1 MWRIWAAALLWG
13 LNWPAVKIMLSAIG
27 PMTLR
32 ATGIACGAGLLLG
45 YAKLSG
51 CSLSVPRAQWRH
63 IVVGGILNVAAFN
76 IFAVFAQLTMPTSR
90 AAILTFTMPLWA
102 AVFGWFVLGEKI
114 DARRAMA
121 LTLGAVGLGVLA
133 LPFVEVIQA
142 GGVPFGLVYVLGAAI
157 FWAGGT
163 VYLKKYPIA
172 AEPLAVASWQV
183 VVAAVVCTLGML
195 VFERPRFDV
204 SSPAVAAAFL
214 YHIAFPQAAAY
225 VLWFSLIRKV
235 PTGTA
240 TLGTLLIPIF
250 GVVGAIL
257 LLGDWPGPTDI
268 VGLVLILSAV
278 VIDQV
283 KRPAIAP
290 ARN

>member
-13 LNWPAVKIMLSAIG
+13 LNWPAVKIMLSAIA

-63 IVVGGILNVAAFN
+63 IVVAGILNVAAFN

-114 DARRAMA
+114 DARRAAA
-121 LTLGAVGLGVLA
+121 LALGALGLGILA
-133 LPFVEVIQA
+133 LPFVAVIQA
-142 GGVPFGLVYVLGAAI
+142 GGIPFGLVYVLGAAI
-157 FWAGGT
+157 FWAAGT
-163 VYLKKYPIA
+163 VYLKKYPIT
-172 AEPLAVASWQV
+172 AEPLAIAAWQV
-183 VVAAVVCTLGML
+183 VVAAVVCAVGMG
-195 VFERPRFDV
+195 VFERPHFDV

-214 YHIAFPQAAAY
+214 YHIMGPQAAAY

-240 TLGTLLIPIF
+240 TLGTLLVPIF
-250 GVVGAIL
+250 GVIGAIL
-257 LLGDWPGPTDI
+257 LLGDWPGPTDVI
-268 VGLVLILSAV
+268 GLVLILSAV
-278 VIDQV
+278 VLDQV
-283 KRPAIAP
+283 KRPAIASTH
-290 ARN
+290 